1 MGGAGRQA
9 AVRSVRRALGFQ
21 AAAAGQLCEQHF
33 PYLIARSFVL
43 FNKHFSLLK
52 HSVDCG
58 SKLPIDVL
66 GSEPNTCSVVKSTNF
81 YDQK

>member
-1 MGGAGRQA
+1 M
-9 AVRSVRRALGFQ
+9 VKCEIVL
-21 AAAAGQLCEQHF
+21 AAAAGQLFEQHF